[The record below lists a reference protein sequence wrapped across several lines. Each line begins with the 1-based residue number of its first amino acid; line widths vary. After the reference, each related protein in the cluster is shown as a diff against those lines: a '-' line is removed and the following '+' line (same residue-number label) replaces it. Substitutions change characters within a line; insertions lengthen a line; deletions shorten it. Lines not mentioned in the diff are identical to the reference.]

1 MKVIAIVFALPLLLA
16 ACGTEEASTT
26 PPATSATPAAPAPT
40 AAASSPAWDEA
51 KARGVDFRAAG
62 EPRWFAEVVEGH
74 QITMVTDNGATQV
87 VTPAPPAV
95 TDAAGRRIYRGETAD
110 HQLTLLITE
119 TACQDAKSG
128 EASPMA
134 VTASLDGRVYQ
145 GCGRVLVGGK
155 STVGDIDKWIGR
167 KLIRQGQEASAGPN
181 DILERNLP
189 QPYRIFEPNSMGD
202 MMFNPDRLNVVVD
215 SKNVITRVYWG

>member
-1 MKVIAIVFALPLLLA
+1 MKIIAIVLTLPFLLV
-16 ACGTEEASTT
+16 ACGSEEASTT
-26 PPATSATPAAPAPT
+26 PPATSAAPAAPA
-40 AAASSPAWDEA
+40 AASPAWDEA

-74 QITMVTDNGATQV
+74 RITMVTDNGATQV
-87 VTPAPPAV
+87 VTPAQPAV

-119 TACQDAKSG
+119 TACEDAKSG
-128 EASPMA
+128 EKSPMA

-145 GCGRVLVGGK
+145 GCGRVLVAGK
-155 STVGDIDKWIGR
+155 PSVGDIDKWVGR
-167 KLIRQGQEASAGPN
+167 KLVRQGQEASAGPD

-215 SKNVITRVYWG
+215 AKNVITRVYWG